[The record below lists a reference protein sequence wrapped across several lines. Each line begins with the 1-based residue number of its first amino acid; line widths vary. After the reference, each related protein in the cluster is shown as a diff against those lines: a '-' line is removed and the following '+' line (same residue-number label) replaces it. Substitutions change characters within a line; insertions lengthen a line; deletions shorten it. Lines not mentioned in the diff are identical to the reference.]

1 MRGFKA
7 KNVGDHI
14 FVFDN
19 KEEVEKIFLG
29 EPWSF
34 GKHLV
39 ALERYEN
46 NNPISALNFDIVSLW
61 VQVHDIPIRFLNRGV
76 AKDLCEAI
84 GKVNKS
90 MDNSEVEGG
99 EFMQVRVEVDVN
111 LPPCCGRVISLD
123 EGSESWE
130 SFKYERSPNLCYWC
144 GCLNHSNKDCELW
157 INSNGSLSTED
168 QEYGPWIRAP
178 ANPIFKK
185 NVIIVPGFYEAR
197 KKDKRKAVGQG
208 GEPRPTHHTG
218 ESSRPPERDRSVERL
233 FECNEF

>member
-61 VQVHDIPIRFLNRGV
+61 VRFR
-76 AKDLCEAI
+76 
-84 GKVNKS
+84 S
-90 MDNSEVEGG
+90 M
-99 EFMQVRVEVDVN
+99 
-111 LPPCCGRVISLD
+111 
-123 EGSESWE
+123 
-130 SFKYERSPNLCYWC
+130 
-144 GCLNHSNKDCELW
+144 
-157 INSNGSLSTED
+157 
-168 QEYGPWIRAP
+168 
-178 ANPIFKK
+178 IF
-185 NVIIVPGFYEAR
+185 
-197 KKDKRKAVGQG
+197 
-208 GEPRPTHHTG
+208 
-218 ESSRPPERDRSVERL
+218 L
-233 FECNEF
+233 FAF